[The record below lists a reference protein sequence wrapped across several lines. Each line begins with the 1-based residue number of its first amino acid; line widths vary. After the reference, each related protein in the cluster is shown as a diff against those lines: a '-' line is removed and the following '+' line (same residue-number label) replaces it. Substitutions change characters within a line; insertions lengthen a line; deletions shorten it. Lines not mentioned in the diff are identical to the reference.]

1 MQKSFHLLTKEAA
14 SFPQPWRSLD
24 THSPKPTEHCCLI
37 QGEHRISAR
46 CLGKTSSSRQRH
58 DRQWSWRKLPVLTRY
73 RESENLEMEKPI
85 RLSCASLGAGAAL
98 LPVVNVLV
106 LCPIPFSMCR
116 LIGLS
121 PLPRG
126 IYATARL
133 CSLAGWFS
141 QSSPRIIPSLIPVH
155 YSVGTRVLQS
165 SFSVPASGWR
175 EFFAARHSN
184 FKNKRRMSSP

>member
-1 MQKSFHLLTKEAA
+1 MTGSGAGG
-14 SFPQPWRSLD
+14 SFP
-24 THSPKPTEHCCLI
+24 
-37 QGEHRISAR
+37 A
-46 CLGKTSSSRQRH
+46 
-58 DRQWSWRKLPVLTRY
+58 LTRY

-85 RLSCASLGAGAAL
+85 RLSCASLGARAAL

-165 SFSVPASGWR
+165 SFSVPASGWQ
-175 EFFAARHSN
+175 ELFAARHSN
-184 FKNKRRMSSP
+184 FKNKRRMSSPWPKASFSFSLQPTSAGWAASRASPG